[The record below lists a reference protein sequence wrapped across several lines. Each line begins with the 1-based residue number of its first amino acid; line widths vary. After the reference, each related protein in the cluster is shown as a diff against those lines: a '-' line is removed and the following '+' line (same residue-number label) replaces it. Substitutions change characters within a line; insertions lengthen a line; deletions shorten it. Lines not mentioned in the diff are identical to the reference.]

1 MADASTNK
9 SGFLHWLHK
18 ARIGLFLS
26 VLDFLLNA
34 GDRGQGL
41 KIVFHLLGTMLDFI
55 FANDIRLRR
64 KGQRPACSVDDAFGS
79 RQDQRHPF
87 HGVVTKGVG
96 K

>member
-1 MADASTNK
+1 MRK

-26 VLDFLLNA
+26 VPDFLQSA

-41 KIVFHLLGTMLDFI
+41 KIVFHLLDTTLDFI
-55 FANDIRLRR
+55 FANDSKLRR
-64 KGQRPACSVDDAFGS
+64 KGQRCACSVGDAFGP
-79 RQDQRHPF
+79 RQDQRHRF
-87 HGVVTKGVG
+87 HGVVTERGG